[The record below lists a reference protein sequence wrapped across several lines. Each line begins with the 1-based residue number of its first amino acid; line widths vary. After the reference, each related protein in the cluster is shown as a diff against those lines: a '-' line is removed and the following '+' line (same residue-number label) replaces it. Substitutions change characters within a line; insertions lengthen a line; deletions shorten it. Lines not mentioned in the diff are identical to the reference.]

1 MIPNMRNCFLLLA
14 TTALLAYEDPN
25 DVWLK
30 VESDPVPAG
39 AVAQLR
45 VYLTEPR
52 PIVRS
57 QLEMTF
63 DEDFLD
69 SILGISVAKG
79 INGAARYANGV
90 LRLAMTPAVGVFEVG
105 EDYPLF
111 TIAVR
116 TKEGLPEGATIPI
129 RFNVPNSYW
138 MNVHGLPAKQVYE
151 PGKLTISNDA
161 TLTVN
166 NVIPGGGVI
175 EAGQTFSI
183 TGTGFQSGLRVLLQ
197 DAGYP
202 AVLSV
207 TPTEIVAQARS
218 AFPLDGRLITVVN
231 PGGARRAYY
240 SYPRGTVMQPSGL
253 DVLKNAVPLFPS
265 IGTAR
270 SLAYLGTSEGLI
282 NAFGFL
288 NSGAKAVTVTVS
300 SPSIQTIAPITI
312 TLNPGDKMFQAWEE
326 FAPAAKNAGPG
337 YFAVFDASGPIQMVH
352 VVVDQATG
360 EMRPIGLYNAI
371 PADY

>member
-1 MIPNMRNCFLLLA
+1 MRYCFLLLA
-14 TTALLAYEDPN
+14 TATLLAYENPN
-25 DVWLK
+25 DVWMK
-30 VESDPVPAG
+30 VESDPAPAG
-39 AVAQLR
+39 AVTQLR

-57 QLEMTF
+57 SLEMTF
-63 DEDFLD
+63 DEDLFD

-90 LRLAMTPAVGVFEVG
+90 LTLAMAPAVGVFEVG

-116 TKEGLPEGATIPI
+116 TKAGLPEGTAIPI
-129 RFNVPNSYW
+129 RFNVGNSYW
-138 MNVHGLPAKQVYE
+138 LNVHGGPAKQVYE
-151 PGKLTISNDA
+151 NGNLTISNDA
-161 TLTVN
+161 TLTVS

-183 TGTGFQSGLRVLLQ
+183 AGTGFESGLRVLLQ

-202 AVLSV
+202 SVLSV
-207 TPTEIVAQARS
+207 TPTEIVVQAKS
-218 AFPLDGRLITVVN
+218 TFPLDGRLITVMN

-240 SYPRGTVMQPSGL
+240 SYPRGTIMQPSAVDAL
-253 DVLKNAVPLFPS
+253 QHAVPLFSS
-265 IGTAR
+265 IGTMR
-270 SLAYLGTSEGLI
+270 SLAYLGTSEGMI

-288 NSGAKAVTVTVS
+288 NSGAKPVTVTVS

-337 YFAVFDASGPIQMVH
+337 YFAVFDSSGPIQMIH
-352 VVVDQATG
+352 VVVDKATG
-360 EMRPIGLYNAI
+360 EMRPVGLYNAI